1 MNQVI
6 WRLYR
11 GQAWF
16 ALTAFV
22 ATAVVILV
30 SGLKTYQDYHLMLK
44 CHGAG
49 WCGTVGV
56 SSGNGLVSRSIA
68 GSILVLPGLLAM
80 FWGVPLVAKE
90 LEEGTHVLAWTQSV
104 TRRRWIVANLG
115 WALLASAT
123 LGAAMSALLTWWRGP
138 ANAAYG
144 RLGTAFDIQGF
155 VPVAYCVF
163 GVTLGIATGSLLK
176 RVLPALAATLGVL
189 VAVRAAV
196 AISLRSHFLT
206 PISLTFRGNPDMMRF
221 GALSKVW
228 LLSERTFDAAGHI
241 VTPPFAWTAAC
252 QTSAST
258 NQSISDCLAAHG
270 YRTIFVFQPES
281 RFWAFQTIESTIFL
295 TLSILLVTFTYRRL
309 SRRDA

>member
-1 MNQVI
+1 MNKVI
-6 WRLYR
+6 WRLHR
-11 GQAWF
+11 SQAWF
-16 ALTAFV
+16 AVTALA

-30 SGLKTYQDYHLMLK
+30 SGLKTYQDYHLMQK
-44 CHGAG
+44 CAGAS
-49 WCGTVGV
+49 WCGIVGI
-56 SSGNGLVSRSIA
+56 SSGTGLISHSIA

-90 LEEGTHVLAWTQSV
+90 LEEGTHVLAWTQSI
-104 TRRRWIVANLG
+104 TRRRWIATNLG
-115 WALLASAT
+115 WALLASAI
-123 LGAAMSALLTWWRGP
+123 LGAGMSVLLTWWRGP
-138 ANAAYG
+138 ANALYG

-163 GVTLGIATGSLLK
+163 GVTLGIAAGVLLK
-176 RVLPALAATLGVL
+176 RVLPALAVTLGLL

-206 PISLTFRGNPDMMRF
+206 PISLTFRGNPDVLRF

-228 LLSERTFDAAGHI
+228 LLSERTVDAAGHI
-241 VTPPFAWTAAC
+241 VDPESAWQAVC
-252 QTSAST
+252 QTGAST
-258 NQSISDCLAAHG
+258 NQSISNCLAAHG

-281 RFWAFQTIESTIFL
+281 RFWAFQAVESAIFL
-295 TLSILLVTFTYRRL
+295 ALSILLVTFTYRRL